1 MRGHTG
7 IDQRQG
13 SGQRNE
19 IGLDRGRRVEPAP
32 ANEGAGPA
40 LAPFLRHRRGD
51 RWWRVGL
58 GFLYVP
64 AIILVITVEGWMGIP
79 QWIIWTSLGV
89 FFVGF
94 IAFLLLADRLMSGD

>member
-1 MRGHTG
+1 ML
-7 IDQRQG
+7 ISDKAQG
-13 SGQRNE
+13 SGTKSGWTAGDELNPP
-19 IGLDRGRRVEPAP
+19 PAS
-32 ANEGAGPA
+32 ESAGPA

-64 AIILVITVEGWMGIP
+64 AIILVITVEDWMGIP

-94 IAFLLLADRLMSGD
+94 VAFLLLADRLMSGD